1 MTRVDFYVLEQHH
14 HEARQRFACRLAEKA
29 WQQGNKVYIHTDS
42 AEQSQ
47 RMDELLWTFRL
58 GSFIPHSLDS
68 DSSDEAVAVHIGHG
82 DELHE
87 PHAPQHHDQ
96 VLINLA
102 AEVPLFFSRF
112 ERVADLVD
120 QDEATRQQGR
130 QRFRFYRDRGYP
142 LENHT
147 INAG

>member
-29 WQQGNKVYIHTDS
+29 WQQGNRVYIHTGS

-47 RMDELLWTFRL
+47 RLDELLWTFRL
-58 GSFIPHSLDS
+58 GSFVPHSLDS
-68 DSSDEAVAVHIGHG
+68 DSSDEAVAIHIGHG
-82 DELHE
+82 DE
-87 PHAPQHHDQ
+87 PQHHDQ

-102 AEVPLFFSRF
+102 PEVPLFFSRF
-112 ERVADLVD
+112 ARVADLVD
-120 QDEATRQQGR
+120 RNEETRQQGR

-147 INAG
+147 ISAGQR

>member
-1 MTRVDFYVLEQHH
+1 MTKVDFYILEQHH

-29 WQQGNKVYIHTDS
+29 WQQGNRVYIHTES

-47 RMDELLWTFRL
+47 RLDDLLWTFRT
-58 GSFIPHSLDS
+58 GSFIPHSLDGENRP
-68 DSSDEAVAVHIGHG
+68 DEVAIHIGHQ
-82 DELHE
+82 EE
-87 PHAPQHHDQ
+87 PQHHEQ

-102 AEVPLFFSRF
+102 PEVPLFFSRF

-120 QDEATRQQGR
+120 QNEETRKQGR

-142 LENHT
+142 LNNHT
-147 INAG
+147 ISAGLR